1 MNKYGAKATEADIT
15 KYRKS
20 KNWVDGKFHN
30 IEYTPMK
37 MSLSKIPGI
46 LFKQIFKTKNRSP
59 KTKIPVLPFDKN
71 KFFERSDVTRFIW
84 YGHSAILLRINNK
97 TVFIDPMLG
106 SSASP
111 IKLFPVK
118 RFSEN
123 TLFIIDE
130 LPTIDLVLLS
140 HDHYD
145 HLDFKSILKL
155 KDKTKHFYV
164 ALGVARH
171 LESWG
176 IDKNKITE
184 FDWWD
189 SKTFEDIGITFT
201 PSRHFSGRKISDR
214 FKSLWGGWAINS
226 GKEKIYFSGDSGYA
240 ELFKEVGK
248 KLGPFDIGFM
258 ECGQYNENW
267 HNIHMFPEESVQS
280 AIDAKVNVSVPVHWG
295 AFSLSLHSWTE
306 PAERF
311 SNYAEKF
318 GHKTIFP
325 AIGKVFTVSDSLKDK
340 WWKNI
345 N

>member
-1 MNKYGAKATEADIT
+1 MDISKYQ
-15 KYRKS
+15 KS
-20 KNWVDGKFHN
+20 VNWVDGKFQN
-30 IEYTPMK
+30 LVDTPMK

-59 KTKIPVLPFDKN
+59 KRKIPVLPFDKN

-84 YGHSAILLRINNK
+84 YGHSVLLLRINNK

-106 SSASP
+106 NNASP
-111 IKLFPVK
+111 VALVPVK

-123 TLFIIDE
+123 TLSIIDE
-130 LPTIDLVLLS
+130 LPEIDLVLLS

-145 HLDFKSILKL
+145 HLDFKSILIL
-155 KDKTKHFYV
+155 KEKAKHFYV
-164 ALGVARH
+164 ALGVSRH

-189 SKTFEDIGITFT
+189 EHTFDDIGITFT
-201 PSRHFSGRKISDR
+201 PSRHFSGRRISDR
-214 FKSLWGGWAINS
+214 FKSLWGGWVLDS

-240 ELFKEVGK
+240 DLFREIGK
-248 KLGPFDIGFM
+248 RLGPFDIGFM

-267 HNIHMFPEESVQS
+267 HNIHMFPEESVQA
-280 AIDAKVNVSVPVHWG
+280 AIDAQVKKSIPVHWG
-295 AFSLSLHSWTE
+295 AFSLSLHTWKD

-311 SNYAEKF
+311 LKYAEKMGQKIMF
-318 GHKTIFP
+318 PEIGRIFNETDE
-325 AIGKVFTVSDSLKDK
+325 IEDK
-340 WWKNI
+340 WWVKEI
-345 N
+345 

>member
-1 MNKYGAKATEADIT
+1 
-15 KYRKS
+15 
-20 KNWVDGKFHN
+20 
-30 IEYTPMK
+30 
-37 MSLSKIPGI
+37 
-46 LFKQIFKTKNRSP
+46 
-59 KTKIPVLPFDKN
+59 LP
-71 KFFERSDVTRFIW
+71 E
-84 YGHSAILLRINNK
+84 
-97 TVFIDPMLG
+97 
-106 SSASP
+106 
-111 IKLFPVK
+111 
-118 RFSEN
+118 
-123 TLFIIDE
+123 
-130 LPTIDLVLLS
+130 IDLVMLS

-155 KDKTKHFYV
+155 KNKTRHFYV
-164 ALGVARH
+164 ALGVSRH

-189 SKTFEDIGITFT
+189 EHTFEDIGITFT

-214 FKSLWGGWAINS
+214 FKSLWGGWVLNS

-248 KLGPFDIGFM
+248 RLGPFNIGFI

-267 HNIHMFPEESVQS
+267 HNIHMFPEESVRS
-280 AIDAKVNVSVPVHWG
+280 AIDARVNISVPVHWG

-311 SNYAEKF
+311 SNYAEKI

-325 AIGKVFTVSDSLKDK
+325 AIGKVFTASDSLQEK
-340 WWKNI
+340 WWRYFN
-345 N
+345 